1 MANGLTTLE
10 SWVAPPPWCWYIYSH
25 FVYSFI
31 CYFVCKSTYFLL
43 ICKLFCDIFT
53 IFSFIQCFQC
63 FFYTGSL
70 LVLSVS
76 GNELPALSLN
86 IHTAT
91 NLLRKFLLQSI
102 ARVLYIFYKGSVLL
116 LQGLRTFTTKAL
128 YKKYKGSVQKVQR
141 PCTVLVVRRWCFH
154 AGFNAF
160 LSVSELMAILAGRH
174 RKVIL

>member
-76 GNELPALSLN
+76 GNAFRHCRWTFIRLPIYCESFCYRALQEFCIFS
-86 IHTAT
+86 TKA
-91 NLLRKFLLQSI
+91 
-102 ARVLYIFYKGSVLL
+102 LYFYYKGFVLL
-116 LQGLRTFTTKAL
+116 LQRLCTKSTKAL
-128 YKKYKGSVQKVQR
+128 YKKYNGHV
-141 PCTVLVVRRWCFH
+141 P
-154 AGFNAF
+154 F
-160 LSVSELMAILAGRH
+160 L
-174 RKVIL
+174 